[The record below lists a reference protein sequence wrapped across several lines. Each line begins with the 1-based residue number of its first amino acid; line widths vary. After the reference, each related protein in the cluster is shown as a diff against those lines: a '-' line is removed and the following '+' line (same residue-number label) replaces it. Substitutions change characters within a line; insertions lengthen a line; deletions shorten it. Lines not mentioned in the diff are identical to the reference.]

1 MGITSFLL
9 GSKYMNKSG
18 LIEVFVEELKF
29 PFITGSSIINTI
41 LDAMTE
47 ALVKGENI
55 KLRGFGTFSVRQY
68 DSYTCKNPKTGGE
81 AIVKA
86 RKLPFFKARKE
97 LKEAMNAGRE

>member
-1 MGITSFLL
+1 
-9 GSKYMNKSG
+9 MNKSE
-18 LIEVFVEELKF
+18 LIEAFTEELNL
-29 PFITGSSIINTI
+29 PYATGLSIINTI

-55 KLRGFGTFSVRQY
+55 KLRGFGTFTVRQY